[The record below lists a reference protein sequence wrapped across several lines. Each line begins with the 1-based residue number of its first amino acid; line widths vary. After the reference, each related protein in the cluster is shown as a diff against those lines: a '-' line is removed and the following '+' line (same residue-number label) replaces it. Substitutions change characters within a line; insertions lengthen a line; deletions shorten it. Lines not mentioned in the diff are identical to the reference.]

1 MSQDSREQFEA
12 WASAKFVGMN
22 FLLSGDADVYVQ
34 PLTRAC
40 YESFQAG
47 KASPKPTESRD
58 QFEQAYSEDNGGL
71 PVEFL
76 KLDRLGE
83 SYGTPKVA
91 RAWYW
96 WKRARAG
103 VVVVLPEKLGDAY
116 EWGYSDGQ
124 NSPNGYSSKED
135 RDKCVTDLMRSLE
148 ADSVKVAS

>member
-1 MSQDSREQFEA
+1 MSTD
-12 WASAKFVGMN
+12 
-22 FLLSGDADVYVQ
+22 
-34 PLTRAC
+34 
-40 YESFQAG
+40 
-47 KASPKPTESRD
+47 SRD

-103 VVVVLPEKLGDAY
+103 IVVELPKPYAVIGDYAACGGGRLVWDIDYAEKITDRMCEKTVVYDEA
-116 EWGYSDGQ
+116 
-124 NSPNGYSSKED
+124 
-135 RDKCVTDLMRSLE
+135 SLE
-148 ADSVKVAS
+148 AAGVKVKK

>member
-1 MSQDSREQFEA
+1 MSTD
-12 WASAKFVGMN
+12 
-22 FLLSGDADVYVQ
+22 
-34 PLTRAC
+34 
-40 YESFQAG
+40 
-47 KASPKPTESRD
+47 SRD

-103 VVVVLPEKLGDAY
+103 IVIELPVATVSIFATARDAKAAQ
-116 EWGYSDGQ
+116 EGLDMARV
-124 NSPNGYSSKED
+124 EI
-135 RDKCVTDLMRSLE
+135 E
-148 ADSVKVAS
+148 AAGMKVES